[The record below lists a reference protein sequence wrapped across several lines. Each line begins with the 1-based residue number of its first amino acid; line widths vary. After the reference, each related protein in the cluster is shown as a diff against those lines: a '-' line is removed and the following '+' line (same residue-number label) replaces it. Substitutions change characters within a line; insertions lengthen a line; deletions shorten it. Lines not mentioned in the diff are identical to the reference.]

1 MIKTALFASIAFV
14 SLTFV
19 SCDETARLSKEIQG
33 SWCGTPERLS
43 NEMSGTANIVETFNF
58 VRDADKNGGPLII
71 SAMVD
76 ATGPLQ
82 PSDQIVQPYALT
94 AAAEVSAQGV
104 WTAIDDDEVSVTIDP
119 QSIEIEIDPA
129 AIAFDTNLLT
139 EQETPALDSIRP
151 LAATALKTRLKRE
164 ITTRF
169 LELKHL
175 DDVKVKKNLLRY
187 EVGKKDITMSRLGD
201 IEPTK

>member
-1 MIKTALFASIAFV
+1 MIKTALFASIALV
-14 SLTFV
+14 SLTLV
-19 SCDETARLSKEIQG
+19 SCDETARLAKKIQG

-43 NEMSGTANIVETFNF
+43 DEMSGTANIVETFNF
-58 VRDADKNGGPLII
+58 VRDDDKNGGPLII

-82 PSDQIVQPYALT
+82 QTDQIVQPYALS

-104 WTAIDDDEVSVTIDP
+104 WTAIDDDEVSVAIDP
-119 QSIEIEIDPA
+119 QSIEIDIDPA
-129 AIAFDTNLLT
+129 DIVFDTNLLT
-139 EQETPALDSIRP
+139 NQEAPALDSIRP
-151 LAATALKTRLKRE
+151 LAAVSLKARLKRE

-187 EVGKKDITMSRLGD
+187 EVGKKDITMSRIGD
-201 IEPTK
+201 IESTK

>member
-1 MIKTALFASIAFV
+1 MIKTALFASIALV
-14 SLTFV
+14 SLTLV
-19 SCDETARLSKEIQG
+19 SCDETARLAKEIQG

-43 NEMSGTANIVETFNF
+43 DEMSGTANIVETFNF
-58 VRDADKNGGPLII
+58 VRDYKNGGPLII

-82 PSDQIVQPYALT
+82 QTDQIVQPYALS

-104 WTAIDDDEVSVTIDP
+104 WTAIDDDEVSVAIDP
-119 QSIEIEIDPA
+119 QSIEIDIDPA
-129 AIAFDTNLLT
+129 DIVFDTNLLT
-139 EQETPALDSIRP
+139 NQEAPALDSIRP
-151 LAATALKTRLKRE
+151 LAAVSLKARLKRE

-187 EVGKKDITMSRLGD
+187 EVGKKDITMSRIGD
-201 IEPTK
+201 IESTK